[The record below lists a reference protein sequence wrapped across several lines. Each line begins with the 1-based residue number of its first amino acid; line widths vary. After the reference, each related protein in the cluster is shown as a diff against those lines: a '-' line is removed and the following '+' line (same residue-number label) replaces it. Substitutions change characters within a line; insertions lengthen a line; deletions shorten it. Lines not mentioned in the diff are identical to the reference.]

1 MYSYRSTYKKAHW
14 KSRSTRAFVST
25 YPTPL
30 QTACW
35 SRFNMCFKHP
45 DPAPLRDTKRGACLN
60 NGFIC
65 LPRPCLLDFTLLG
78 KLFLVFRF
86 CSFSE
91 VCKGSEFCAEPTAPE
106 SPGPEESEKREGDDP
121 ALDWRTPARA
131 LTKESTCELKRIDLK
146 EPLGCPPSLLGHS
159 KR

>member
-78 KLFLVFRF
+78 KLFWFFGSAHFQKSAKAV
-86 CSFSE
+86 SFVQNQRLPNPPDLRRARS
-91 VCKGSEFCAEPTAPE
+91 GRATTPRWIGAPR
-106 SPGPEESEKREGDDP
+106 PGPSPKSR
-121 ALDWRTPARA
+121 RV
-131 LTKESTCELKRIDLK
+131 S
-146 EPLGCPPSLLGHS
+146 
-159 KR
+159 